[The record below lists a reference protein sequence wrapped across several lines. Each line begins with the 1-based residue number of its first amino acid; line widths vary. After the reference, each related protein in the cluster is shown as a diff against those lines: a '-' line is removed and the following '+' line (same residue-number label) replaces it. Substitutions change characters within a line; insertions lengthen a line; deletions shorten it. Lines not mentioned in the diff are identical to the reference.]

1 VAVETEDQV
10 LRNGGIVAAALAGAV
25 AAGVLLTAFA
35 PGAGGES
42 TTTSVTLQV
51 APRGLGSVSANPP
64 GLDSNNQL
72 VSECTRNYAQH
83 ACEWRYARGT
93 TVALTAKP
101 DPAAGRSLASWSTA
115 DCPGTGTCKVV
126 VDDDLTSIVAL
137 LTPLRLAVRL
147 SNAEAGTVSTNPLGA
162 ACRGSLHDPTPD
174 LCREF
179 PAGTRV
185 TVNVQTRS
193 SHTFKEW
200 SSGCE
205 PVAAGS
211 CAITVLDEATWV
223 GASFDDDRLPVL
235 PTTIRVQF
243 RLRKRG
249 DGNGRVTASQLD
261 CGSHCA
267 ARYEY
272 GTSLTL
278 TAVVGRRS
286 VFDGWNDRVCAPTR
300 TRCTVPV
307 GPITAIAARFARPPG
322 APASLRVKKRAR
334 TSITIAWSASTGGA
348 RVTKY
353 RVYLNGVVKGRTP
366 KRTYKLRRLRCGR
379 RYRIAVAAVGARGHR
394 SRKTSTIA
402 RTARCAG
409 R

>member
-1 VAVETEDQV
+1 V
-10 LRNGGIVAAALAGAV
+10 LRNGGIVAAALAGVV
-25 AAGVLLTAFA
+25 AGGVFLTAFA

-42 TTTSVTLQV
+42 TAPDVTLQV
-51 APRGLGSVSANPP
+51 APRGLGSVSAIPP
-64 GLDSNNQL
+64 GLDSDNQL
-72 VSECTRNYAQH
+72 VSECTRNYAQR

-93 TVALTAKP
+93 TVTLTARP
-101 DPAAGRSLASWSTA
+101 DAVTGRSLASWSTA

-126 VDDDLTSIVAL
+126 LDDDLTSIVAL
-137 LTPLRLAVRL
+137 FTPLRLAIRL
-147 SNAEAGTVSTNPLGA
+147 SNAEAGPVSTDPLGS

-179 PAGTRV
+179 PARTRV
-185 TVNVQTRS
+185 TVTVQARS
-193 SHTFKEW
+193 PHTFKQW

-205 PVAAGS
+205 PVAPGS

-249 DGNGRVTASQLD
+249 DGSGRVTASNLD
-261 CGSHCA
+261 CGSHCGE
-267 ARYEY
+267 RYEY

-278 TAVVGRRS
+278 TAVPDSGS

-307 GPITAIAARFARPPG
+307 GPITAIAARFARPPR
-322 APASLRVKKRAR
+322 APARLRVTRRTR
-334 TSITIAWSASTGGA
+334 TSITVSWSASSGGA
-348 RVTKY
+348 RVTGY
-353 RVYLNGVVKGRTP
+353 RVYLNGAVKGRTA
-366 KRTYKLRRLRCGR
+366 KRTYKLRGLRCGR
-379 RYRIAVAAVGARGHR
+379 RYRIAVDAVDARRHR
-394 SRKTSTIA
+394 SGKRSTRA
-402 RTARCAG
+402 RTAPCA
-409 R
+409 RR